1 MYGSVCK
8 CSGPTTLED
17 AVMLIA
23 RFGHLCV
30 DSPWL
35 RQLLVCWVQVGGAV
49 DSGIALHSCIFQGG
63 EQIVVMIW
71 HTKTAVFLWSTHI
84 CVYVFF
90 LLWSNLHN
98 MHLLLSPFWSVLS
111 CGVKY
116 MHAVVQPSP
125 PSVPRTVFS
134 SQTRPVATKPPLFPS
149 PSSWLPPSTFCFY
162 AFGSSLC
169 PM

>member
-1 MYGSVCK
+1 MCK

-17 AVMLIA
+17 AVMFIA

-71 HTKTAVFLWSTHI
+71 HKKTAVFLWSTHI

-90 LLWSNLHN
+90 FCGQIYIACN
-98 MHLLLSPFWSVLS
+98 LLLSPFWSVLS

-116 MHAVVQPSP
+116 VHLSP
-125 PSVPRTVFS
+125 PSIPRTFFS

-149 PSSWLPPSTFCFY
+149 PSSWLPPPTFCFY
-162 AFGSSLC
+162 AFDSSLC